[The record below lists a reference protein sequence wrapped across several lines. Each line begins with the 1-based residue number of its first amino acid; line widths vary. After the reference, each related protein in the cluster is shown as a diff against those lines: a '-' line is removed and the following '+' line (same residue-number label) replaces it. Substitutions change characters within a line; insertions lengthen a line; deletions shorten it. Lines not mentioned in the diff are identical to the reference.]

1 MPVLSTIVPPPWSR
15 KSASFAARVSKISA
29 RSMVMSN
36 AYSAPGHHRQQ
47 RLVDR
52 DDAQV
57 VGGDGAEDGVD
68 DRHEH
73 FLSIAARVTVV
84 TCSL

>member
-1 MPVLSTIVPPPWSR
+1 M
-15 KSASFAARVSKISA
+15 
-29 RSMVMSN
+29 
-36 AYSAPGHHRQQ
+36 
-47 RLVDR
+47 DR
-52 DDAQV
+52 DDAQF
-57 VGGDGAEDGVD
+57 GGRDGAEDGVD